1 MLLALFLACSK
12 EEPAPAPA
20 PAEPPAAPA
29 PPPPA
34 AAPAAKVLELDD
46 LGGGGGAP
54 GGMNFIVPAGSDA
67 ELVPG
72 KVGDG
77 GTGFRMTVRTPGD
90 ALACTQAVDVGGTL
104 GIRARLAL
112 SEVKTGGQPWMGL
125 NLEVRARDASGALV
139 SPPGARYV
147 LVKNLTAPVDW
158 GDVYGTAA
166 IPPGAVKA
174 EVCFR
179 FVNATGT
186 VEVDRVELHGTA
198 MTATPAGT
206 RWELDQP
213 GGENG
218 APLGASFLVP
228 PGTPGAETFAGD
240 LGGAS
245 GYRLAVRQ
253 PSNAVVCTEPFPVG
267 GKMLGRGRVRLTEAQ
282 AGGGA
287 YSGFTAEVRSYDA
300 AGALVS
306 PSSSQ
311 FIPLQV
317 WKAPGAWAE
326 FEAPFT
332 APERAATARLCTR
345 FVESTGVA
353 EVDWL
358 GVAGAGDA
366 VAEGQP

>member
-1 MLLALFLACSK
+1 MLLALMLACST
-12 EEPAPAPA
+12 EEPNPA
-20 PAEPPAAPA
+20 PAEPPAAP
-29 PPPPA
+29 PPEPPPA
-34 AAPAAKVLELDD
+34 APAATVLELDD

-54 GGMNFIVPAGSDA
+54 AGMNFIVPAGSDA

-72 KVGDG
+72 TVGDG
-77 GTGFRMTVRTPGD
+77 ATGFRMTVRAPGD
-90 ALACTQAVDVGGTL
+90 ALACTQPVDVNGTL

-112 SEVKTGGQPWMGL
+112 SEVRTGGQPWMGL

-147 LVKNLTAPVDW
+147 LVRNLTAPLGW
-158 GDVYGTAA
+158 GDVDGTAA
-166 IPPGAVKA
+166 IPPGAVRA
-174 EVCFR
+174 EVCLR
-179 FVNATGT
+179 FVGATGT
-186 VEVDRVELHGTA
+186 VEVDRIELHGTPMSA
-198 MTATPAGT
+198 TAGGT

-240 LGGAS
+240 LGGAR
-245 GYRLAVRQ
+245 GYRLAVRK
-253 PSNAVVCTEPFPVG
+253 PSNALVCTEPFPVAG
-267 GKMLGRGRVRLTEAQ
+267 TMRGRGRVRLTEAQ

-306 PSSSQ
+306 PPGSQ

-317 WKAPGAWAE
+317 WKVPGAWAE
-326 FEAPFT
+326 FEVPFT

-358 GVAGAGDA
+358 GVAGAEDA
-366 VAEGQP
+366 VAEGRP